1 MIAADFLLP
10 FCAEAS
16 TAQSSSLVGEVFL
29 LFCAQ
34 AAAGI
39 LLILPLVSLD
49 SVGRSFYKINM
60 RVALVL
66 LLLGHGAMIKTSG
79 LPGLAFLFGLAS
91 AIVGFIYL
99 KKLSGKN
106 FEKAQ
111 PLLWMT
117 TVLST
122 LSLAV
127 MIVQSM
133 QNVAN
138 LFTGFWFL
146 LSLPCILSGAG
157 LLGSVTLSMILGH
170 YYLNYPKLSITPLR
184 RYNAALL
191 LAAFCRALLFGVGL
205 IVASIVEI
213 PTDDPNRGFFMETA
227 TILIPRVT
235 FGIVGPCI
243 LAYLSWETVKI
254 KSTQSATGILYAAM
268 VMVAIGE
275 LTGAWFLV
283 TEGLTL

>member
-1 MIAADFLLP
+1 MIADLLP
-10 FCAEAS
+10 LCVEAS
-16 TAQSSSLVGEVFL
+16 AAQNPSLIGPILL

-34 AAAGI
+34 AATGI
-39 LLILPLVSLD
+39 LLILPLVSME
-49 SVGRSFYKINM
+49 SVGRSFYKINI

-66 LLLGHGAMIKTSG
+66 TLLGHGAMIKTSG

-111 PLLWMT
+111 PLLWLT
-117 TVLST
+117 TALST

-184 RYNAALL
+184 RYNAVLL
-191 LAAFCRALLFGVGL
+191 LAASCRALLFCVGL

-213 PTDDPNRGFFMETA
+213 PTADPNRGFFLETA
-227 TILIPRVT
+227 AILTPRVT
-235 FGIVGPCI
+235 FGIIGPCV
-243 LAYLSWETVKI
+243 LAYMSWETVKI

-268 VMVAIGE
+268 VMVAVGE